1 VTAMHIATRPKAVVL
16 GLTSKIPLAG
26 IVFLTMQYL
35 VGLKRLGFEV
45 YYVEE
50 HGKTPWM
57 LMDGQPQHK
66 GATVAAAFIAQ
77 LMRRFGLEDDHWAF
91 RTPHDHDQCF
101 GLPDHAL
108 NQVLREADL
117 VLNLHGGTVPRPE
130 HSAGGRLV
138 YVGTDPVE
146 VEIALDNG
154 DRGIVDYLAPH
165 CAFFTWGENYGH
177 PDCHVPTS
185 DRFAFVATRQ
195 PIVMDMWEPFQQG
208 PAEVFS
214 TVANWRQP
222 YRLVSFRGQTYHWSK
237 HLEFQKFI
245 DLPQRSDQPFE
256 LALVNVLDEDRQ
268 ALAAHGWR
276 VRDAATLNFELDA
289 YRQYIGQSRGEFTV
303 AKEQNVRL
311 RSGWFSDRSAS
322 YLACG
327 RPVVTQDT
335 GFSNVLPTGSG
346 LFGFSTL
353 EEIREAIGHINAD
366 YRRHS
371 EAARSIARE
380 WFDYRV
386 VLGAMLDYLGCRPTV
401 PTPTRRVAFSAD
413 LVLTPV
419 SRWPTTLPDASV
431 RLVMDTPVAERL
443 RRRRASR
450 RPVSIVTVTHDG
462 LVFTRLCLESL
473 LAAATSIDFE
483 VVVVDNAS
491 TDGTPEYLSELSALD
506 DRVRVEL
513 SADNAGFAAA
523 TNLGVGLSQGD
534 VIVFLNNDTVLVDQ
548 WLDRLVDH
556 LNDERIGLIGAVTN
570 RAGNEAEIDVPY
582 RTYGELER
590 FARDYARQ
598 RNGAAF
604 DIRTATMFCAALRRG
619 VWDLVGPL
627 DIRFRTG
634 LFEDDDFSMRVRR
647 AGFRVACAEDV
658 FVHHFGQA
666 SLGRLAATGDYG
678 ALFHANRQR
687 WETKWGTPW
696 TPYVKRRR
704 PDYDALVTRVRSLVD
719 DVVPPG
725 ATVLVLSKGDDELL
739 SFTGRRGWH
748 FPQTEDGSYAGHYP
762 ADSAAC
768 IAELERLRQRG
779 ADFLVIPET
788 ALWWLEHY
796 VGFAAYLEQ
805 HYGVRGDA
813 AATALVVALS
823 EGVASQAPQAEVH

>member
-1 VTAMHIATRPKAVVL
+1 MHIATRPKAVVL
-16 GLTSKIPLAG
+16 GLTSKMPLAG

-50 HGKTPWM
+50 HGKMPWM
-57 LMDGQPQHK
+57 LLDGQPQHQ
-66 GATVAAAFIAQ
+66 GAAVAAAFIAQ

-91 RTPHDHDQCF
+91 RTPHDRDQCF
-101 GLPDHAL
+101 GLPDHLL

-146 VEIALDNG
+146 VEVALDNG
-154 DRGIVDYLAPH
+154 DRGIVEYLAPH

-177 PDCHVPTS
+177 SDCLVPTS

-195 PIVMDMWEPFQQG
+195 PIVMDMWEPCQQG

-222 YRLVSFRGQTYHWSK
+222 YRLVSFRGETYHWSK

-245 DLPQRSDQPFE
+245 DLPQRSAQAFE
-256 LALVNVLDEDRQ
+256 LALVNDLDEDRQ
-268 ALAAHGWR
+268 MLAAYGWR
-276 VRDAATLNFELDA
+276 VRAAAAFNLDLDA
-289 YRQYIGQSRGEFTV
+289 YQQYIGQSRGEFTV

-327 RPVVTQDT
+327 RPVVTQET

-353 EEIREAIGHINAD
+353 EEIREAVGRINAD
-366 YRRHS
+366 YPRHS
-371 EAARSIARE
+371 EAARSIACE
-380 WFDYRV
+380 WFDYRL
-386 VLGAMLDYLGCRPTV
+386 VLGAMLDHLGCRPR
-401 PTPTRRVAFSAD
+401 PATPTLRSPFAAD

-431 RLVMDTPVAERL
+431 RLVIDTPVTERL
-443 RRRRASR
+443 RPRLDYGRP
-450 RPVSIVTVTHDG
+450 PVSIVTVTHNG

-473 LAAATSIDFE
+473 LTTGTSIDFE
-483 VVVVDNAS
+483 VVIVDNAS
-491 TDGTPEYLSELSALD
+491 TDGTAEYLSELSALD
-506 DRVRVEL
+506 ARVRVEL

-523 TNLGVGLSQGD
+523 TNLGIALSQGD
-534 VIVFLNNDTVLVDQ
+534 VIVLLNNDTMPVDR

-556 LNDERIGLIGAVTN
+556 LNDEQIGLIGAVTN

-598 RNGAAF
+598 SDGEVF
-604 DIRTATMFCAALRRG
+604 DIRTATMFCVALRRP

-627 DIRFRTG
+627 DIRFETG

-647 AGFRVACAEDV
+647 AGLRVVCAEDV

-666 SLGRLAATGDYG
+666 SIGQLAATGDYG
-678 ALFHANRQR
+678 ALFHANRRR
-687 WETKWGTPW
+687 WEEKWGTPW
-696 TPYVKRRR
+696 TPYAKRRR
-704 PDYDALVTRVRSLVD
+704 PDYDALVTGVRSLVD
-719 DVVPPG
+719 DVVPAG
-725 ATVLVLSKGDDELL
+725 ATVLVLSKGDDDLL
-739 SFTGRRGWH
+739 RFTDRRGWH
-748 FPQTEDGSYAGHYP
+748 FPQAEDGSYAGHYP

-779 ADFLVIPET
+779 ADFLVIPQT

-796 VGFAAYLEQ
+796 AGFAAHLEQ
-805 HYGVRGDA
+805 HYGVHRDPSAPGM
-813 AATALVVALS
+813 VVALS
-823 EGVASQAPQAEVH
+823 EGVARLVPGAEVH

>member
-1 VTAMHIATRPKAVVL
+1 MHLTTRPKAVVL
-16 GLTSKIPLAG
+16 GLTSKMPLAG

-50 HGKTPWM
+50 HGKTPW
-57 LMDGQPQHK
+57 LLLNGRPEHE
-66 GATVAAAFIAQ
+66 GAAVASAFIEQ
-77 LMRRFGLEDDHWAF
+77 SMRRFGLEDDHWAF
-91 RTPHDHDQCF
+91 RIPHDRDQCF

-108 NQVLREADL
+108 NKVLREADL
-117 VLNLHGGTVPRPE
+117 ILNLHGGTVPRPE

-138 YVGTDPVE
+138 YVGTDPVQVE
-146 VEIALDNG
+146 VALDNG
-154 DRGIVDYLAPH
+154 DRDMADYLAPH

-177 PDCHVPTS
+177 ADCRVPTS

-195 PIVMDMWEPFQQG
+195 PIVTEMWEPFQSG

-222 YRLVSFRGQTYHWSK
+222 GRLVSFRGETYHWSK
-237 HLEFQKFI
+237 HLEFQKFV
-245 DLPQRSDQPFE
+245 DLPRRSPQPFE
-256 LALVNVLDEDRQ
+256 LALVNLPDDDRQ
-268 ALAAHGWR
+268 MLATHGWR
-276 VRDAATLNFELDA
+276 VRDAATLNFDLDA
-289 YRQYIGQSRGEFTV
+289 YRRYIGQSRGEFTV

-327 RPVVTQDT
+327 RPVITQET

-353 EEIREAIGHINAD
+353 EEIQEAVDRITAD
-366 YRRHS
+366 YSRHS
-371 EAARSIARE
+371 QAARSIARE

-386 VLGAMLDYLGCRPTV
+386 VLGAMLDYLGCRPRV
-401 PTPTRRVAFSAD
+401 SAAGRRAAFPAD

-431 RLVMDTPVAERL
+431 RLVMDTPVTERL
-443 RRRRASR
+443 PHLRSHR
-450 RPVSIVTVTHDG
+450 RPRVSIVTVTHDG
-462 LVFTRLCLESL
+462 LVFTRLCLETL
-473 LAAATSIDFE
+473 LAAETSIDFE

-491 TDGTPEYLSELSALD
+491 TDGTSEYLSELSALD

-513 SADNAGFAAA
+513 SPDNAGFAAA
-523 TNLGVGLSQGD
+523 TNRGVERSRGD
-534 VIVFLNNDTVLVDQ
+534 IIVFLNNDTMLVDQ
-548 WLDRLVDH
+548 WLDRLVDR
-556 LNDERIGLIGAVTN
+556 LNDERIGLVGAVTN

-582 RTYGELER
+582 RTYGELVR
-590 FARDYARQ
+590 FARDHA
-598 RNGAAF
+598 GGGSGGAF
-604 DIRTATMFCAALRRG
+604 DIRTATMFCAGLRRT

-627 DIRFRTG
+627 DVRFQTG

-647 AGFRVACAEDV
+647 AGLRVACAEDV

-666 SLGRLAATGDYG
+666 SIGRLAATGDYG
-678 ALFHANRQR
+678 ALFHANRRR
-687 WETKWGTPW
+687 WEAKWGTRW
-696 TPYVKRRR
+696 RPYVKRRR

-719 DVVPPG
+719 DLIPPG

-739 SFTGRRGWH
+739 RFTGRRGWH
-748 FPQTEDGSYAGHYP
+748 FPQAEDGSYAGHYP

-796 VGFAAYLEQ
+796 AGFAAHLEQ
-805 HYGVRGDA
+805 RYAVCGDPA
-813 AATALVVALS
+813 APGMVVALS
-823 EGVASQAPQAEVH
+823 ADAAARHAPQAEVH